1 MKKYRDIAMCVAYD
15 SGMFLDK
22 LNKTIDDF
30 QKQGYEVEIHYA
42 PTNGQL
48 TALVF
53 SYIKE

>member
-1 MKKYRDIAMCVAYD
+1 MKQYRDIAMCVAYD
-15 SGMFLDK
+15 SDTFLNK

-30 QKQGYEVEIHYA
+30 QKQGYEVEIQYA
-42 PTNGQL
+42 PANGQL

>member
-1 MKKYRDIAMCVAYD
+1 MKQYRDIAMCVGYN
-15 SGMFLDK
+15 SETFLDK

-30 QKQGYEVEIHYA
+30 QKQGCEVEVHYA

-53 SYIKE
+53 SYKKE